1 MKFSLEKILPLIKAA
16 LNEDIGT
23 GDVTTESTVPEQMQ
37 LEGRIIAREP
47 GVIAGLTVADRVFKI
62 VDSQTH
68 FKPEFEDG
76 DWIEKD
82 TVVARISGPGPAI
95 LKGERVAL
103 NFLQRMSGIATLT
116 RKFVDAVKDTQAVIL
131 DTRKTAPGLR
141 LTDKWA
147 VKLGGGQN
155 HRIGLFD
162 MALIKENHITAA
174 GSITEAVG
182 LIRAK
187 QVHTLAVEV
196 EVKTLDELKEALAL
210 PINRILLDNM
220 SLRQMREAVRLTQGR
235 VPLEASGNVNL
246 ENAAQIAATGVDYIS
261 IGMLTHSA
269 KALDISLLIVG

>member
-1 MKFSLEKILPLIKAA
+1 MKFSLEKILPLIKTA

-23 GDVTTESTVPEQMQ
+23 GDVTTESTVPVKVQ
-37 LEGRIIAREP
+37 LEGRIMAREA
-47 GVIAGLTVADRVFKI
+47 GVIAGLAVAARVFKF
-62 VDSQTH
+62 VDSQTI
-68 FKPEFEDG
+68 FKPEIEDG

-82 TVVARISGPGPAI
+82 TVVGRISGPGQSI

-116 RKFVDAVKDTQAVIL
+116 RKFVDTVKDTRAVIL

-174 GSITEAVG
+174 GGLTEAVK
-182 LIRAK
+182 LVRAK
-187 QVHTLAVEV
+187 QGHQLGVEV
-196 EVKTLDELKEALAL
+196 EVKDLNELKEALAL
-210 PINRILLDNM
+210 PINRIMLDNM
-220 SLRQMREAVRLTQGR
+220 SLQEMREAVRITQGR

-246 ENAAQIAATGVDYIS
+246 KNAAQIAATGVDYIS

-269 KALDISLLIVG
+269 KALDISLLIAG

>member
-1 MKFSLEKILPLIKAA
+1 MEFSLKNILPTIKAA
-16 LNEDIGT
+16 LDEDIGT
-23 GDVTTESTVPEQMQ
+23 GDVTTESTVPDQMQ

-62 VDSQTH
+62 IDSQTN
-68 FKPEFEDG
+68 FKPEIEDG
-76 DWIEKD
+76 DWVEKD
-82 TVVARISGPGPAI
+82 AVVGRIIGPGWAI

-116 RKFVDAVKDTQAVIL
+116 RKFVDTVKDTHAVIL

-174 GSITEAVG
+174 GSITGAVG
-182 LIRAK
+182 LVRAK
-187 QVHTLAVEV
+187 QGHTLAVEV

-210 PINRILLDNM
+210 PVNRILLDNM
-220 SLRQMREAVRLTQGR
+220 SPEEMQEAVRITQGR

-246 ENAAQIAATGVDYIS
+246 QNVAQIAATGVDYIS

-269 KALDISLLIVG
+269 KALDISLLIAG

>member
-1 MKFSLEKILPLIKAA
+1 MEFLLNNILPSIKAA
-16 LNEDIGT
+16 LDEDIGT

-62 VDSQTH
+62 IDSQTN

-76 DWIEKD
+76 DWIQKN
-82 TVVARISGPGPAI
+82 TVVGLIIGPGWAI

-116 RKFVDAVKDTQAVIL
+116 RKFVDTVKDTHAVIL

-174 GSITEAVG
+174 GSITGAVG
-182 LIRAK
+182 LVRAN
-187 QVHTLAVEV
+187 QGHTLAVEV

-210 PINRILLDNM
+210 PVNRILLDNM
-220 SLRQMREAVRLTQGR
+220 SPEEMREAVQVTQGR
-235 VPLEASGNVNL
+235 IPLEASGNVNL
-246 ENAAQIAATGVDYIS
+246 QNAAQIAATGVDYIS

-269 KALDISLLIVG
+269 KALDISLLIAG